1 MTNTQPPTHQSTPT
15 TATAAPLPTRDLQRA
30 GGVAALIEGATYIV
44 GIGVMTAYLAPRG
57 FLEAQGDPAASLT
70 VLLDNQVVMFVW
82 YLLIYLVAGAAL
94 VVLSLGIHDR
104 LRHATPALA
113 QVTTAFGLIWSG
125 VVLASG
131 MVALVGQR
139 AAVELAATDRSEA
152 VSTWSAVS
160 TVQTA
165 LGGGTEIIG
174 AIWIILLSVAALRGR
189 TLSRSLAF
197 LGIAVGVA
205 GTCTLIPQ
213 VADAGAV
220 FGIGFIAW
228 YLWAGRTLL
237 RP

>member
-1 MTNTQPPTHQSTPT
+1 MRSTQPPTHQSTPT
-15 TATAAPLPTRDLQRA
+15 AGRMPMRDLQRS
-30 GGVAALIEGATYIV
+30 GGIAALIEGATYIV
-44 GIGVMTAYLAPRG
+44 GIGVMAAYLAPRG
-57 FLEAQGDPAASLT
+57 FLDAQGDPAASLT
-70 VLLDNQVVMFVW
+70 VLLDNQVVTYLW

-125 VVLASG
+125 LVLASG

-139 AAVELAATDRSEA
+139 GAVELAATDRSEA
-152 VSTWSAVS
+152 AATWSAVS

-165 LGGGTEIIG
+165 LGGGIEIVG

-189 TLSRSLAF
+189 TLPRGLSV

-205 GTCTLIPQ
+205 GMCTLVPQ

-228 YLWAGRTLL
+228 YLLSL
-237 RP
+237 IHI